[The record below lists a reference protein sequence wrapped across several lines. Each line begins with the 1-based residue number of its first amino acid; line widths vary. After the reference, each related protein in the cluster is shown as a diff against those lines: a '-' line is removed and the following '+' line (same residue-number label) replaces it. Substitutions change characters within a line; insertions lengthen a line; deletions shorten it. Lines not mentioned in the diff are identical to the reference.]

1 MIKKISLPVILLF
14 LTGCHLFSKDQ
25 EPSPATSQESTTT
38 TVLVDQST
46 DRTFLNEKLDE
57 KADYPELTLPENA
70 PQDLNQAIQVYY
82 QEKFTQTQK
91 ENSQKPLTQSQLKAL
106 KKSLNTEEEL
116 KELDLAVDQS
126 QLKIGSDTLYVPRLI
141 VPMRYSQAE
150 KKCQD
155 NDTKMINAALSEL
168 GNRLL
173 IVAYYDEAEQILRP
187 MHLVNSTESLYFDD
201 AQAKDQ

>member
-1 MIKKISLPVILLF
+1 MIKKISIPVILLF

-25 EPSPATSQESTTT
+25 EPSPVTSQEGTTT

-141 VPMRYSQAE
+141 VPMTYSQAE

-155 NDTKMINAALSEL
+155 NDTKVINAALSEL

-201 AQAKDQ
+201 AQAEDQ

>member
-1 MIKKISLPVILLF
+1 MIKKISIPVILLF

-25 EPSPATSQESTTT
+25 EPSPVTSQEDTTT

-141 VPMRYSQAE
+141 VPMTYSQAE

-201 AQAKDQ
+201 AQAEN